1 MRRVALVGAGN
12 MGSLAFDAIAQAD
25 DLEVVAVVSREQRWV
40 PAACTRVA
48 ELDELDAAILDVVL
62 DLSVTEVA
70 RTTLAWVARHDRD
83 AVVGTSG
90 LTEQDLAEAR
100 SKSTSARV
108 LVVPNFSIGAV
119 LCQRFAVAAAPYFS
133 GVEVIELHHDQ
144 KRDAPS
150 GTSIAVARAIAAARR
165 EAGLGDPSDPTATTL
180 HDGVRGGIVDGGVR
194 VHSVR
199 LPGLLAH
206 QEVHFGGPGEGLV
219 LRHDTYDRK
228 SFMGGI
234 LLALR
239 GIDRINGVQVG
250 LEHVLDG

>member
-1 MRRVALVGAGN
+1 VALVGAGK
-12 MGSLAFDAIAQAD
+12 MGSAAFGAIAPAD

-40 PAACTRVA
+40 PAACTRVPRI
-48 ELDELDAAILDVVL
+48 DELDPAAVDVVL
-62 DLSVTEVA
+62 DLSATEVA
-70 RTTLAWVARHDRD
+70 RGTLAWVARHGRD

-90 LTEQDLAEAR
+90 LTQKDLEQAR
-100 SKSTSARV
+100 AAAGSSRI

-133 GVEVIELHHDQ
+133 GVEVIELHHDH

-150 GTSIAVARAIAAARR
+150 GTSIAVARAIAAARGA
-165 EAGLGDPSDPTATTL
+165 AGLGDPSDPTETTL
-180 HDGVRGGIVDGGVR
+180 YDGARGGNVEGGVR

-219 LRHDTYDRK
+219 LRHDTYDRV

-239 GIDRINGVQVG
+239 GIDRVKGVQVG
-250 LEHVLDG
+250 LEHVLDV

>member
-1 MRRVALVGAGN
+1 VALVGAGK
-12 MGSLAFDAIAQAD
+12 MATAAFGAIGATD

-40 PAACTRVA
+40 PATCTRVA
-48 ELDELDAAILDVVL
+48 RIDELDPGTLDVVL
-62 DLSVTEVA
+62 DLSATEVA
-70 RTTLAWVARHDRD
+70 RATLEWVALHGAD

-90 LTEQDLAEAR
+90 LTDDDLERAR
-100 SKSTSARV
+100 SASASPRV

-119 LCQRFAVAAAPYFS
+119 LCQRFAAAAAPYFP
-133 GVEVIELHHDQ
+133 GVEVIELHHDE

-150 GTSIAVARAIAAARR
+150 GTSIAAARAIAAARGA
-165 EAGLGDPSDPTATTL
+165 AGLGAPPDPTATTL
-180 HDGVRGGIVDGGVR
+180 YDGARGGVVDGGVR

-219 LRHDTYDRK
+219 LRHDTYDRV
-228 SFMGGI
+228 SFMGGV

-239 GIDRINGVQVG
+239 RIDRVTGVQVG